1 MRIVRSATCPDWRA
15 LADSRDHEEA
25 RSGSEWVEALEHLD
39 GGCPACRDAAYAAD
53 PTLVFRRAPAIETA
67 PGEIADLQASV
78 RAMIRAGRIE
88 GATTPPP
95 EAVFAPL
102 ADEPTA
108 ARRRPALR
116 WRAASLAAGVVALL
130 IGTAPDPVG
139 NTGSEGSGEVVASA
153 AFADGAFADGG
164 FAAVIPAYSRGAGGD
179 PVEIETL
186 DRPSANV
193 YQFDDPGM
201 DVVLIVDAGLDV

>member
-1 MRIVRSATCPDWRA
+1 
-15 LADSRDHEEA
+15 
-25 RSGSEWVEALEHLD
+25 VEALDHLD
-39 GGCPACRDAAYAAD
+39 GGCQACRDAAYAAD
-53 PTLVFRRAPAIETA
+53 PTLVFRRAPTIEATA
-67 PGEIADLQASV
+67 GEIADLQASV
-78 RAMIRAGRIE
+78 RAMIRAGRVE

-95 EAVFAPL
+95 DTVLAPL
-102 ADEPTA
+102 ADEPIA
-108 ARRRPALR
+108 ARQRPALR
-116 WRAASLAAGVVALL
+116 WRAASLAAGVLALL

-139 NTGSEGSGEVVASA
+139 NIGSEGSGEVVASA
-153 AFADGAFADGG
+153 VFAEGDFAG
-164 FAAVIPAYSRGAGGD
+164 VIPVAYSKGAGGD